1 VSAIALV
8 LVDVIHDFFHPAGRN
23 HHPSYL
29 ALLPVINDLIDVAH
43 AHDRPVVHAIE
54 WHRPGPDF
62 EQPKLPVHCLADS
75 WDVQFPSELTIAP
88 QDLIVHKRRYSAF
101 FGTDLDLLLRE
112 RGVTSILV
120 AGVKSHV
127 CIRAT
132 IQDAFA
138 HGYRALLVRDATGSN
153 RGHLHE
159 ASLEDIERYLGW
171 VVSLREAK
179 AALAEEGR

>member
-1 VSAIALV
+1 MSRIALV
-8 LVDVIHDFFHPAGRN
+8 LVDVIHDFFHPDGRN
-23 HHPSYL
+23 HDPSYL
-29 ALLPVINDLIDVAH
+29 SLLPVINDLIDDAH

-62 EQPKLPVHCLADS
+62 EQPKLPVHCLAGS
-75 WDVQFPSELTIAP
+75 WDAQFPRELTVSP
-88 QDLIVHKRRYSAF
+88 HDVIVHKRRYSAF

-112 RGVTSILV
+112 RGVETIVV

-138 HGYRALLVRDATGSN
+138 NGYRVLLVRDATGSN
-153 RGHLHE
+153 HGHLHA
-159 ASLEDIERYLGW
+159 ASLEDIERYLGS
-171 VVSLREAK
+171 VVSWREAK
-179 AALAEEGR
+179 AALTEEGR